1 MNNKKKRDVYVLT
14 RIYNSYKEG
23 SKFLE
28 RLAAAAAS
36 VAENAK
42 SYKQGKV
49 IWMLYDDSPNNSRYL
64 QHKNE
69 LLKLCLSYGFEE
81 KEKGNLIYVQSEMP
95 GNSAY
100 ASFCI
105 RKQFLSIAK
114 ENDIA
119 VSLDQDDELRPGAI
133 KSIVENMPKNGV
145 VLSSFTVIDDGGKD
159 ITGDG
164 GKIQKKLTKYISK
177 HRIDNS
183 TASKTYDS
191 KENNLKEIFYA
202 SSIGWTKSYSRFAME
217 KNMEA
222 LEGFLNEKRVS
233 VIDYYSKHPAYED
246 FVDFYILLRSD
257 ITISATPDVTHTYYK
272 HKEAITTNP
281 DIDSFKLH
289 RTAMLLTLIDLCY
302 KEADN
307 LRPDFK
313 QLLMRFVTIKVVDI
327 ERILADYRKN
337 FNDGDNRYY
346 TFAEDTHDDYF
357 LRKLYRL
364 SQGDNRGKEQDK
376 ELFENA
382 EPIRCDKT
390 KDNFDDLFSCENI
403 NSIKVYHAEMKAADS
418 RHVLQKAFIEENK
431 FRKEQPFFQKSILH
445 LTEGICYYVN
455 ECKKWCKKKMKKWI
469 WEKEEKNEEDISKR
483 YDNKPTPNQ
492 RRYWFMVRV
501 LIVLTLAIIGFVS
514 WALSNKFIES
524 NSELFASILALMAAV
539 LTFYL
544 NEQSKIHLLANEE
557 ATKKKL
563 YFSEFEDLLRHLEAN
578 LKVMIE
584 IRRQMDMNEGKMPAS
599 IHFVN
604 LSWPQSSC
612 LFSDDI
618 SEILDKKKVDDFARL
633 KVNLRNIQNSSMW
646 LSKYVREPHTNEE
659 ICKAIDWEI
668 ARHIGYLMNIHYMQN
683 NNFSFPSQNELDFYI
698 REKHLKNYLAG
709 MFMSYHG
716 DDKDKDGR
724 CQILRMKMV
733 NHYLDI
739 YYDDRRE
746 RRNVILYNL

>member
-1 MNNKKKRDVYVLT
+1 MALKNISSSYREGKADVYVLT
-14 RIYNSYKEG
+14 RIYNSYTVG
-23 SKFLE
+23 SKFEE
-28 RLAAAAAS
+28 RFSKAAAS
-36 VAENAK
+36 VSENAK
-42 SYKQGKV
+42 LYKDGTV
-49 IWMLYDDSPNNSRYL
+49 IWMLYDDSPKEGGQP
-64 QHKNE
+64 QHVKE
-69 LLKLCLSYGFEE
+69 LMKTCSSCGFNQ
-81 KEKGNLIYVQSEMP
+81 EKGNLIYVQSEMP

-183 TASKTYDS
+183 TASKKDDS
-191 KENNLKEIFYA
+191 KKNNLKDIFYA

-222 LEGFLNEKRVS
+222 LESFLNEKRVS

-327 ERILADYRKN
+327 ERILADYRKD

-431 FRKEQPFFQKSILH
+431 FR
-445 LTEGICYYVN
+445 TEELCWL
-455 ECKKWCKKKMKKWI
+455 KRI
-469 WEKEEKNEEDISKR
+469 WEKEKQDDKLN
-483 YDNKPTPNQ
+483 YDNKLTPNQ
-492 RRYWFMVRV
+492 TRYRVMWVGLILWFL
-501 LIVLTLAIIGFVS
+501 LIVGFAL
-514 WALSNKFIES
+514 WAYVFKKDTENFVTP
-524 NSELFASILALMAAV
+524 ILALMATV
-539 LTFYL
+539 LAFLL
-544 NEQSKIHLLANEE
+544 NEQSKVHLLAREE
-557 ATKKKL
+557 VSKKIL
-563 YFSEFEDLLRHLEAN
+563 YFSEFEDLKRHLEAN

-584 IRRQMDMNEGKMPAS
+584 IRKQMEKGKVPAD
-599 IHFVN
+599 IHFTN
-604 LSWPQSSC
+604 LSWPQTSC

-618 SEILDKKKVDDFARL
+618 TDIIDKKKVDDFARL
-633 KVNLRNIQNSSMW
+633 KVNLRNIQNSSLW

>member
-81 KEKGNLIYVQSEMP
+81 KEKGNLIHIDSKKP

-100 ASFCI
+100 ASLCI
-105 RKQFLSIAK
+105 REAFVQKAHK
-114 ENDIA
+114 HDVA
-119 VSLDQDDELRPGAI
+119 VSLDQDDTIEPRAI
-133 KSIVENMPKNGV
+133 SHITEKMPENGV
-145 VLSSFTVIDDGGKD
+145 VLSSFSIIDDGGKD

-164 GKIQKKLTKYISK
+164 GKLQRKLTKAISK
-177 HRIDNS
+177 KRIGNKAD
-183 TASKTYDS
+183 
-191 KENNLKEIFYA
+191 IFYA
-202 SSIGWTKSYSRFAME
+202 SSIGWTKSYSYTAMDNYLKALRSFLDANRTGTEIFFA
-217 KNMEA
+217 
-222 LEGFLNEKRVS
+222 S
-233 VIDYYSKHPAYED
+233 HSAYED
-246 FVDFYILLRSD
+246 FIDFYALLRSD
-257 ITISATPDVTHTYYK
+257 VTISATSYVTHKYYK
-272 HKEAITTNP
+272 HGEAITSRLQL
-281 DIDSFKLH
+281 DDFRLH
-289 RTAMLLTLIDLCY
+289 RTAMLLALIDLCY
-302 KEADN
+302 SDAKN
-307 LRPDFK
+307 LRSDFK
-313 QLLMRFVTIKVVDI
+313 QLLLRFVTVKVVDI
-327 ERILADYRKN
+327 ERILKNYREYYNKN
-337 FNDGDNRYY
+337 GDRKYFA
-346 TFAEDTHDDYF
+346 FAEDTHEDYF
-357 LRKLYRL
+357 IRKLYRL

-376 ELFENA
+376 ALFESA
-382 EPIRCDKT
+382 SPVRT
-390 KDNFDDLFSCENI
+390 AQTRTNFNDLFSCDNI
-403 NSIKVYHAEMKAADS
+403 NKIKAYHADLKNADS
-418 RHVLQKAFIEENK
+418 RHVLQKAYIEEDK
-431 FRKEQPFFQKSILH
+431 LRKEQPFFQKSILH
-445 LTEGICYYVN
+445 LTEGISYYVN

-633 KVNLRNIQNSSMW
+633 KVNLRNIQNSSRW
-646 LSKYVREPHTNEE
+646 LDSYVREQHSKEE
-659 ICKAIDWEI
+659 ICDAIDWEI
-668 ARHIGYLMNIHYMQN
+668 ARHIGYLMNFHYVKN
-683 NNFSFPSQNELDFYI
+683 NGFSFPSQNQLDFYI
-698 REKHLKNYLAG
+698 REKHLKHYLSSL
-709 MFMSYHG
+709 FMSYHEENQEEKVENG
-716 DDKDKDGR
+716 DNEESSKKSE
-724 CQILRMKMV
+724 RMRMV
-733 NHYLDI
+733 EKYMEI
-739 YYDDRRE
+739 YYNDRRE
-746 RRNVILYNL
+746 RRNVLLHTR